1 MNSPTGKSG
10 FATTPLDSLSP
21 AAIAHSRPQG
31 LTAAR
36 WPLRCKC
43 GNAGASSPGG
53 LSAACSSHEDLLAP
67 HGAPTASIRPSPL
80 TPGQASRCAL
90 MANTGSLGFARPRVL
105 PSCWRRYLPPTARA
119 WLPVSGWGARAA
131 RTSADIVAPCG
142 VGQTRRRRWPWRRT
156 FGASRDRSSAR
167 GSVGELCR
175 LYLEAVGWVG
185 QASRCATRIS
195 AAARAI
201 AAYAPRTAIAASG
214 VSSPTER
221 CTVMA
226 ACTAVPG
233 RY

>member
-10 FATTPLDSLSP
+10 FATTPLDSP
-21 AAIAHSRPQG
+21 IARCHRALTSSGTHGGAMAPPLQVRQRRRQLAGRPI
-31 LTAAR
+31 
-36 WPLRCKC
+36 
-43 GNAGASSPGG
+43 GG
-53 LSAACSSHEDLLAP
+53 LQLARRLTST
-67 HGAPTASIRPSPL
+67 ARRSDRLDPTVSPD
-80 TPGQASRCAL
+80 PGQASRCAL

-195 AAARAI
+195 AAARAM

-214 VSSPTER
+214 VSSPAER